1 MSYQGAQGGMSPL
14 RITLIAVAALYAA
27 ASLYMIFETR
37 GRVQKL
43 EKAHSESEA
52 RSSQLAA
59 KLHTSQ
65 SQVEALG
72 GQIGMTQEELD
83 RKAAELR
90 RQQKASEARLAEE
103 TAQAKQQTAEV
114 KQEVAGVKTELGG
127 TRTDLAATRTD
138 LESTKAKLEKT
149 IGDLGVQS
157 GLIARNSN
165 DLEYLKHRGDRM
177 YHEFTL
183 RKKQRMPIS
192 TVSFELKKTD
202 AKKGKF
208 TLNVLADDKTIEKK
222 DRTMMEPMQFYTGR
236 DRQLYEVVIFKVDRD
251 SVSGYLATP
260 KQGPP
265 PAQ

>member
-1 MSYQGAQGGMSPL
+1 MSVQGAQGGTNPL
-14 RITLIAVAALYAA
+14 RIALIAIAALYVV

-43 EKAHSESEA
+43 EKADAESEA

-90 RQQKASEARLAEE
+90 RQQKAAEVRLAEE

-157 GLIARNSN
+157 GLIARNST
-165 DLEYLKHRGDRM
+165 DLEYLKHRGDRT

-183 RKKQRMPIS
+183 RKKQRTPIA
-192 TVSFELKKTD
+192 TVSFELRKTD